1 MDTVDKREHLSR
13 KDFVNNYYNH
23 CKPVVIT
30 DATRQWKAHA
40 SWNAEFFKNEFAS
53 RSVKVGGKKYT
64 MKDFMEQVIA
74 STPEHPSSYLNEVNI
89 PDVFPELIADLLP
102 YFEYSLPDR
111 LKSKLIPRKW
121 GQREGI
127 VELLIGGKGTCFPV
141 LHYDGFHMHTFVTQ
155 IRGDKEFYFIPPDQ
169 TKYLYVENKF
179 SNKSPVSF
187 FKPDYDKYPLFKN
200 VKATMVVVKEGE
212 TIYIPSGWWHTTRI
226 LSLSIAVSINSMNR
240 IKWNDYV
247 NDFVQ
252 MAANG
257 NKLKS
262 AVFKTYLFSAGK
274 LMSVSEMMGGK

>member
-1 MDTVDKREHLSR
+1 MDSVDKREHLSR
-13 KDFVNNYYNH
+13 KDFANEYYNH
-23 CKPVVIT
+23 CKPVVIK
-30 DATRQWKAHA
+30 DATKQWKAHG
-40 SWNAEFFKNEFAS
+40 SWSAEFFKNTFAK
-53 RSVKVGGKKYT
+53 RNVKVGGKQYL
-64 MKDFMEQVIA
+64 MKDYMDIVIA
-74 STPEHPSSYLNEVNI
+74 SSAENPSPYLNEVNI
-89 PDVFPELIADLLP
+89 PDVFPELMPDLVP
-102 YFEYSLPDR
+102 YFQYSLPDR

-169 TKYLYVENKF
+169 TKYLYVEGAY

-187 FKPDYDKYPLFKN
+187 FNPDYSKYPLFKE
-200 VKATMVVVKEGE
+200 VKPTMVLVKEGE

-240 IKWNDYV
+240 NKWNDYV

-262 AVFKTYLFSAGK
+262 AVFKTYLLSAGK
-274 LMSVSEMMGGK
+274 LMSVGEMMGGK

>member
-1 MDTVDKREHLSR
+1 MDTVDKREQLLR
-13 KDFVNNYYNH
+13 KDFAKEYYNQ

-30 DATRQWKAHA
+30 DATKQWKAHA
-40 SWNAEFFKNEFAS
+40 TWSAEFFRNTFAS
-53 RSVKVGGKKYT
+53 RNVKVGGKFFT
-64 MKDFMEQVIA
+64 MKDFMDLVIA
-74 STPEHPSSYLNEVNI
+74 SSPENPSPYLNEIII
-89 PDVFPELIADLLP
+89 PEVFPELMPDLQP
-102 YFEYSLPDR
+102 YFQYSLPDR
-111 LKSKLIPRKW
+111 LKSKLLPRKW

-169 TKYLYVENKF
+169 TKYLYVENAH

-187 FKPDYDKYPLFKN
+187 FNPDYDKYPLFRN
-200 VKATMVVVKEGE
+200 VKPTMVVVKEGE

-240 IKWNDYV
+240 NKWNDYV
-247 NDFVQ
+247 NDFAQ
-252 MAANG
+252 LQSNG

-262 AVFKTYLFSAGK
+262 VVFKTYLLSAGK
-274 LMSVSEMMGGK
+274 LMSVGEMISSK